1 MKQYGKPIFSDFLKN
16 INDPPYS
23 DAIIAVFI
31 SGDVFLIPIDDNRN
45 SYLVNPFPEIE
56 KWFDPTIKT
65 NTAEADILR
74 KFFNVPHIG
83 HSSSIQL
90 HCIGSIKFCD
100 KIEPVRI
107 EFTNDGSN
115 YLIVYGILYKNVPS
129 IGVYKI
135 TSNVMTLVYTDS
147 LLAISDIT
155 YSSYYKSFIFIPR
168 LSNTSI
174 GILSIPES
182 PQKYKPR
189 IIPEIIFAG
198 SHLKRT
204 VHLCPAGS
212 HKWQVLSW
220 SDEICP
226 SIITW
231 HFSPPGEPEKLWSAQ
246 VINIL
251 VPCFIQFLSYDM
263 TSDRLGFIIQE
274 PPSDNNNNENN
285 NLNDNDTENDK
296 NTSSAII
303 CVWDLEKKHIEQ
315 YNLLV
320 PNIDKI
326 FSAKWARSVVSS
338 EVVFTVSTSTGY
350 YEHQKNQVMR
360 WANPI
365 GRATNF
371 LYDESGNRFYFSEQG
386 ELKIVTAP
394 IFYEQTNLEKVDS
407 QKVAPYPIV
416 HNFMN
421 GECDSLSCL
430 HMYRCA
436 GCKRPLLYPL
446 VSKSPEYHLENCY
459 CCTECQLTHWPSFVA
474 VNQPFNFQ
482 CDIDS

>member
-1 MKQYGKPIFSDFLKN
+1 MNKHNYGKPIFGDFLKH
-16 INDPPYS
+16 IDSPPHS
-23 DAIIAVFI
+23 DAIIAVFH
-31 SGDVFLIPIDDNRN
+31 SGQVFLIPIDDNRDN
-45 SYLVNPFPEIE
+45 YLVNPFAEIRQ
-56 KWFDPTIKT
+56 WFEPTIKADT
-65 NTAEADILR
+65 PEAALLR
-74 KFFNVPHIG
+74 RFFNVPHIG
-83 HSSSIQL
+83 HSTCIRPR
-90 HCIGSIKFCD
+90 CIGSLQLCR
-100 KIEPVRI
+100 KIEMIRI

-115 YLIVYGILYKNVPS
+115 FLIVYGIIDKNVPS

-135 TSNVMTLVYTDS
+135 TSDCMTLIYTDS
-147 LLAISDIT
+147 LLAISDFT

-174 GILSIPES
+174 GILSIPNS
-182 PQKYKPR
+182 PPKYKPR
-189 IIPEIIFAG
+189 VIPEIVFAG

-204 VHLCPAGS
+204 VHLCPAGC

-220 SDEICP
+220 SDDICP
-226 SIITW
+226 SIIAW
-231 HFSPPGEPEKLWSAQ
+231 HFSPPGEPEKLWTAQ
-246 VINIL
+246 VINLLI
-251 VPCFIQFLSYDM
+251 PCFIQFLSYD
-263 TSDRLGFIIQE
+263 TKTDKLGFIIQDSSPVNNDE
-274 PPSDNNNNENN
+274 NNNN
-285 NLNDNDTENDK
+285 TENKTNSDK
-296 NTSSAII
+296 NSAII

-320 PNIDKI
+320 PNIDKVL
-326 FSAKWARSVVSS
+326 SAKWATSVVSS

-360 WANPI
+360 WAKPI
-365 GRATNF
+365 GSASSF
-371 LYDESGNRFYFSEQG
+371 LCDDYGNRFYFNEQG
-386 ELKIVTAP
+386 ELKVVTAP
-394 IFYEQTNLEKVDS
+394 VFYEQINLEKVDF

-416 HNFMN
+416 HNFMK

-459 CCTECQLTHWPSFVA
+459 CCSECQMAHWPSFVA
-474 VNQPFNFQ
+474 VNQPLNFQ